1 MPCVVGY
8 DVVVHQETSGS
19 DADFFTTYKEVIQNI
34 KNLITN
40 LLLQLTGRTHLP
52 GQYVDSPLLTSSLI
66 DQFRGLP
73 RSLIEKLYEIY
84 FDDFLLF
91 NYSIDEFIEAADEPK
106 EIDIKLRRHLSD
118 YKFAPDGEI
127 IVG

>member
-91 NYSIDEFIEAADEPK
+91 NYSIDEFIEAADSTK
-106 EIDIKLRRHLSD
+106 
-118 YKFAPDGEI
+118 
-127 IVG
+127 